1 MSIKLKN
8 ITARHSKMWNDFP
21 VLYVSIFWWH
31 FIAHFWDSN
40 FFKSWNELKCEMN
53 FVFMLCFFYIKSFWR
68 VRFSVEGFNS
78 KTFFCFISAVKPTS
92 INITAKPKKFASEM
106 EYTLNCVVVGSIPET
121 DIRWTQNNRP
131 FTRRKV
137 IYNTFGCISNENVC
151 FAYWL

>member
-8 ITARHSKMWNDFP
+8 KIYNCQAFENVEQFSGGVCFNILM
-21 VLYVSIFWWH
+21 IFYCA
-31 FIAHFWDSN
+31 FLSFGFWL
-40 FFKSWNELKCEMN
+40 KSEMN
-53 FVFMLCFFYIKSFWR
+53 SNVKWIWFY
-68 VRFSVEGFNS
+68 
-78 KTFFCFISAVKPTS
+78 FFCIFFLHLYICACQSVTFNFISPVKPTS

-137 IYNTFGCISNENVC
+137 HVSTIWINF
-151 FAYWL
+151 